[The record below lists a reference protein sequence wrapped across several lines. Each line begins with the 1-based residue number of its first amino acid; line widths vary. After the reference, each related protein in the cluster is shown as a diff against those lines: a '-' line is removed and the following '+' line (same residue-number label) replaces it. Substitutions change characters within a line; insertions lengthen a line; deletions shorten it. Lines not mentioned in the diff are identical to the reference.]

1 MSVLPSLSPPSKRTS
16 ARPLKPSTGV
26 SAMRPSTT
34 LTTPP
39 IAPEP
44 YSRVEGPLSTSIWL
58 ARNGSIA
65 GEWSW
70 LTVETSCVERPSRST
85 ATRGPSRPR
94 MIGRPTPGPKL
105 ELCTPGR
112 LATVSPRLEAR
123 TSSRR
128 SPASTST
135 GRLSSPA
142 ASRSGLAVTTTL
154 SRSLIWRPLDG
165 VASCRV
171 SELGGVC
178 GSAGTGV
185 SSAMARAGIS
195 TLARAS
201 VRVER
206 RSGEERLGTWL
217 TGLYG
222 CYFVSMEWRSLPAAP
237 TAHTAPA

>member
-94 MIGRPTPGPKL
+94 MIGRPTPGPEVGTL
-105 ELCTPGR
+105 HARQAGHR
-112 LATVSPRLEAR
+112 LAQAGGAHFVQALACQHLDRAAQLAGGIAQR
-123 TSSRR
+123 AGGDHHLVQVLDMAAAGRR
-128 SPASTST
+128 RVMPGIGT
-135 GRLSSPA
+135 GRGLRVGRHRGVVGHGQSGDQHTGQGQREGGA
-142 ASRSGLAVTTTL
+142 AER
-154 SRSLIWRPLDG
+154 
-165 VASCRV
+165 
-171 SELGGVC
+171 GGK
-178 GSAGTGV
+178 AGGH
-185 SSAMARAGIS
+185 G
-195 TLARAS
+195 
-201 VRVER
+201 
-206 RSGEERLGTWL
+206 
-217 TGLYG
+217 
-222 CYFVSMEWRSLPAAP
+222 
-237 TAHTAPA
+237 